1 MALKG
6 KPILISNTATTVY
19 TCPAGVEASVHGL
32 LFSNNTGGGLTVDVS
47 VFNQADN
54 TTVVVATGL
63 EVPANQFIT
72 WTKPINLAAGDSVIA
87 EANATPGIV
96 SLFSVFEGSAS
107 PVAIGFTGRGEW
119 SNTSTYSVNDIVSV
133 TSSGTFLA
141 LQNSTNEDPTTETAF
156 WMFLEG
162 ISASALPSQTGQS
175 GNFLTTDGTD
185 ASWATIPP
193 PPDAPDIE
201 VFTSP
206 GTWTK
211 PATVRRIKVT
221 VVGAGGGSTGVY
233 AGSGGGGAAIKYIPA
248 PTIPGPVSVTV
259 GAGNSGNTGSS
270 SSFGPFASATGGATG
285 SDGGVGS
292 GGDLNI
298 NGSGGNSSP
307 GGSGGGS
314 SIFAGAGT
322 LGANGTNFGG
332 GSGSK
337 PGSPTAPHRIGGPGV
352 VIVEEFY

>member
-6 KPILISNTATTVY
+6 KPVPISNTTTTVY

-63 EVPANQFIT
+63 EVPANEFIT
-72 WTKPINLAAGDSVIA
+72 WTKPINLAAGDSVLA
-87 EANATPGIV
+87 QANAASGIV
-96 SLFSVFEGSAS
+96 SLFSVFEGSAA

-133 TSSGTFLA
+133 TGSGTFLA
-141 LQNSTNEDPTTETAF
+141 LQDSVDEDPTTQTAF

-162 ISASALPSQTGQS
+162 ISASALPSQTSQS
-175 GNFLTTDGTD
+175 GKFLTTDGTD
-185 ASWATIPP
+185 ASWETVPP

-221 VVGAGGGSTGVY
+221 VLGGGGKAVAAAGGG
-233 AGSGGGGAAIKYIPA
+233 GGGGTAIKYIPA

-259 GAGNSGNTGSS
+259 GLGGAGPASASGNT
-270 SSFGPFASATGGATG
+270 SSFGAFASATGG
-285 SDGGVGS
+285 GGNYGGGGIGS

-298 NGSGGNSSP
+298 RGSSFSGTGGGGSFLGGSVSGAVNGAVYG
-307 GGSGGGS
+307 GGSGGT
-314 SIFAGAGT
+314 AD
-322 LGANGTNFGG
+322 
-332 GSGSK
+332 
-337 PGSPTAPHRIGGPGV
+337 PTGVRIGGPGV